1 MTKTRSLFDS
11 YGVMAGSWATG
22 LAIDDIEINELQ
34 DNSLSMP
41 LFNQWL
47 AGYDG
52 FASSYSQIPLSMT
65 PNSTGIIFQSYVFN
79 NGNLAQDSIRLHASV
94 FWIYFTKYCY

>member
-1 MTKTRSLFDS
+1 MTNIHLLIIRFIWSDD
-11 YGVMAGSWATG
+11 GSWATG
-22 LAIDDIEINELQ
+22 FAVDDIEIAELQ

-52 FASSYSQIPLSMT
+52 FASSYSQIPLSMI

-79 NGNLAQDSIRLHASV
+79 NGNFAQDSIRHARIS
-94 FWIYFTKYCY
+94 